1 MIKFSIIINTHN
13 QEQYIYDSV
22 RSCLNQH
29 YKNYEIILINSSK
42 RKTDFKKFS
51 SQENK
56 RIRYFHVKT
65 KYKQPELNQ
74 MNKILIGLKKSTG
87 NYLVF
92 MDGDDIFEKN
102 KLSEL
107 NKVLKKNQIG
117 CNQDLPTLIENNLR
131 KKFEKKMFKYN
142 NFMKYIFTQWPQVY
156 GTSSILVKKNILK
169 KFFDRA
175 KPFKWKLL
183 AIDAQIIL
191 FCKKHYD
198 QHNYLSNLTQKRIHA
213 NNQGASYMNF
223 FKKIFWLRRNMQFDY
238 CKFIKIKNDISLD
251 FIITKIAYFFLKSL

>member
-22 RSCLNQH
+22 KSCLNQR

-42 RKTDFKKFS
+42 QKINFKKFS
-51 SQENK
+51 SQESK
-56 RIRYFHVKT
+56 KIKYLHVKT

-92 MDGDDIFEKN
+92 MDGDDIFKKN

-107 NKVLKKNQIG
+107 NKILKKNQIG

-131 KKFEKKMFKYN
+131 KKFKKKSV
-142 NFMKYIFTQWPQVY
+142 QVQY
-156 GTSSILVKKNILK
+156 FYEI
-169 KFFDRA
+169 
-175 KPFKWKLL
+175 
-183 AIDAQIIL
+183 
-191 FCKKHYD
+191 
-198 QHNYLSNLTQKRIHA
+198 YLHSM
-213 NNQGASYMNF
+213 ASGLWY
-223 FKKIFWLRRNMQFDY
+223 
-238 CKFIKIKNDISLD
+238 
-251 FIITKIAYFFLKSL
+251 